1 MLQQR
6 KMNDIGA
13 AVTNKGVWPC
23 GVWVQW
29 HTTLPAARFVKRHW
43 FGFNHLLHNSGSNEF
58 KGLSAKHDVLWIT
71 WPLWYCGSIFL
82 HFSSMT
88 PHQKCGMNP
97 PPSDPAR
104 PSHVAT
110 STFKCDVAAT
120 KPAVEGKNPQ
130 ETGCFSQ
137 KLRPMLVSRPRR
149 ARSSPAKC
157 QCYLQ
162 DVPIQL

>member
-71 WPLWYCGSIFL
+71 WLWYCGSIFL
-82 HFSSMT
+82 HFSSIF
-88 PHQKCGMNP
+88 P
-97 PPSDPAR
+97 PFFLHFSSTSKVWDESTTQR
-104 PSHVAT
+104 PS
-110 STFKCDVAAT
+110 AAFACSHLHFQMWRGGHKT
-120 KPAVEGKNPQ
+120 CGWREKSSGN
-130 ETGCFSQ
+130 
-137 KLRPMLVSRPRR
+137 RMLFPKAKTN
-149 ARSSPAKC
+149 AR
-157 QCYLQ
+157 L
-162 DVPIQL
+162 